1 VKIQPSL
8 FMIGVRSEADCAER
22 FKISKNYLKDQSK
35 LLSFVLDKNNQMITS
50 FFPMLS
56 KESIAYVN

>member
-1 VKIQPSL
+1 
-8 FMIGVRSEADCAER
+8 MIGVRSEPDGAKW

-35 LLSFVLDKNNQMITS
+35 LLSFVFDKNNQMITS

>member
-8 FMIGVRSEADCAER
+8 FMIGVRSEPDGAKW

-35 LLSFVLDKNNQMITS
+35 LLSFVFDKNNQMITS